1 MNDTAENVRI
11 SDKFAHEVESS
22 VFLTVVKEVVF
33 KLVFKL
39 EFRVF
44 LDI

>member
-1 MNDTAENVRI
+1 VSTNDTAENVRI
-11 SDKFAHEVESS
+11 SDKFAHVAESS

-33 KLVFKL
+33 KL